1 MPAGQLVFDTIIALV
16 KWKIRK
22 LNTKK
27 QTKNTTTRNV
37 WVGWREESEA
47 GWSKRERQRQTETE
61 THRDRD
67 IAVATGLL
75 VIKTFINNTIKRDMN
90 ECYINI
96 RDRDIAVATG
106 LLVIKTFIVK

>member
-27 QTKNTTTRNV
+27 QTKNTSTRNV

-47 GWSKRERQRQTETE
+47 RWSKRERQRQTETE
-61 THRDRD
+61 ADRDRD
-67 IAVATGLL
+67 GQ
-75 VIKTFINNTIKRDMN
+75 RQRYCR
-90 ECYINI
+90 CYRTASNQ
-96 RDRDIAVATG
+96 DIY
-106 LLVIKTFIVK
+106 K